1 MTTLRSLTTAA
12 ICAFALLISP
22 LAAHAAGDG
31 PMVDGTITEV
41 RPGGE
46 FTIKHGPIPNLNMA
60 AMTMVF
66 KVNEPKMAK
75 GIKKGDKIKMHVED
89 KDGKLTIMH
98 LKK

>member
-1 MTTLRSLTTAA
+1 MTTLRSLAAAA
-12 ICAFALLISP
+12 ICAFTLAISP
-22 LAAHAAGDG
+22 LAALAAGDG

-46 FTIKHGPIPNLNMA
+46 FTIKHGPIPNLDMA

-66 KVNEPKMAK
+66 KVNELKMAK

>member
-1 MTTLRSLTTAA
+1 MTKLKSLLTAVF
-12 ICAFALLISP
+12 CVTALLTSP
-22 LAAHAAGDG
+22 LAAYAAAEGL
-31 PMVDGTITEV
+31 MVDGTVTEV

-46 FTIKHGPIPNLNMA
+46 FTIKHGPIPNLDMA

-66 KVNEPKMAK
+66 KINDPKMAK

-89 KDGKLTIMH
+89 KGGKLTIMH